1 MRGGSFTAASFLLI
15 HIPHSSTAVPEDV
28 RRGILL
34 TDSEL
39 AQEIL
44 LIADLHTDA
53 LFELDGAAR
62 IRNEYCRLVFDPER
76 FRDDDV
82 EPMARFGMGAIYVS
96 TVDGRPMR
104 VLSPGDREALMGR
117 FYDPYHAA
125 LQKAVDG
132 ILAQNGKCLI
142 VDGHSFSSKPLPFE
156 KDQSPNRPDICI
168 GTDDFHT
175 PETLT
180 AQIEG
185 YIARQGMTMKRNS
198 PFAGTITPMKHFR
211 RDRHVQS
218 VMIEVNRRLYMNED
232 TGEKLAEFEP
242 VRSFIH
248 GLLEIMTRLTTSV

>member
-1 MRGGSFTAASFLLI
+1 LRHEPASFLLI
-15 HIPHSSTAVPEDV
+15 HVPHSSTVVPPDV
-28 RRGILL
+28 RRDILL

-44 LIADLHTDA
+44 VIADLYTDA
-53 LFELDGAAR
+53 LFELEGAAT
-62 IRNEYCRLVFDPER
+62 IRNEHCRIVFDPER

-104 VLSPGDREALMGR
+104 VLSQGDRDALLKR

-125 LQKAVDG
+125 LEGAVDR
-132 ILAQNGKCLI
+132 ILAQNGRCLI

-156 KDQSPNRPDICI
+156 IDQSPDRPDICI
-168 GTDDFHT
+168 GTDSFHT
-175 PETLT
+175 PEVLA

-185 YIARQGMTMKRNS
+185 DIALQGMTTKRNS

-211 RDRHVQS
+211 KDRRVQS

-232 TGEKLAEFEP
+232 TGEKRAEFDQ
-242 VRSFIH
+242 VRSFIR
-248 GLLEIMTRLTTSV
+248 GLLENVAGCAASV